1 MKNRLIIWVLFAVFL
16 LTLTGLSHANTKEI
30 KVYKKA
36 FEVDKAP
43 KCIACHVAE
52 KPKKDDGNTELNEYG
67 KKVQAVKEE
76 IDEESFKA
84 VGPIPQ
90 AS

>member
-1 MKNRLIIWVLFAVFL
+1 MKIRWMVWLLFVVFL
-16 LTLTGLSHANTKEI
+16 VSLSGLSHANTKEI
-30 KVYKKA
+30 KIYKKT

-43 KCIACHVAE
+43 KCISCHVNE
-52 KPKKDDGNTELNEYG
+52 KPKKDDNNTELNEYG

-84 VGPIPQ
+84 VGKIPE
-90 AS
+90 A